1 MDCRMENIQASLKH
15 EFSAMD
21 WKWFVIHGTQ
31 AAEQRYI
38 NSNDEVMDKSSV
50 GATQKARHPYLHSS
64 PFTSNHYQ
72 EA

>member
-1 MDCRMENIQASLKH
+1 MENIQASLKH

-31 AAEQRYI
+31 AAYQRHV
-38 NSNDEVMDKSSV
+38 NSSDTIMKESSV
-50 GATQKARHPYLHSS
+50 GATQKARHPYLYSS

-72 EA
+72 KA